1 MIVFLFRPSLRRLI
15 SRIRSAYPE
24 PIVFDDTDRQV
35 VTATFEACR
44 SITLI
49 SKYMTR
55 TVSYLHLWQ
64 VVWLMS
70 STLVW
75 QSGYGRLG
83 SKPSPEPFPWQHW
96 LSGAERTWTQTSF
109 PPHIKNCAMLVN

>member
-35 VTATFEACR
+35 VTATFDACR

-55 TVSYLHLWQ
+55 TVSYIHLYEGAE
-64 VVWLMS
+64 LIS

-75 QSGYGRLG
+75 LSGYGRHG
-83 SKPSPEPFPWQHW
+83 SKPFLERYQWLLW
-96 LSGAERTWTQTSF
+96 LSGAERTWTKTLSQ
-109 PPHIKNCAMLVN
+109 PPIKSCAMLVN

>member
-1 MIVFLFRPSLRRLI
+1 MKVFLFRPSLRRLI

-55 TVSYLHLWQ
+55 TVSYLHLCKG
-64 VVWLMS
+64 VELMS
-70 STLVW
+70 SILAW
-75 QSGYGRLG
+75 QSGYGRHG
-83 SKPSPEPFPWQHW
+83 SKPSQERYPWQHW
-96 LSGAERTWTQTSF
+96 LSGAERTWTQISF
-109 PPHIKNCAMLVN
+109 QPPIKSCAMLVI

>member
-35 VTATFEACR
+35 VTATFESCR

-55 TVSYLHLWQ
+55 TVSYLPIWEDVELI
-64 VVWLMS
+64 S
-70 STLVW
+70 STLAW
-75 QSGYGRLG
+75 QSGYGRRG
-83 SKPSPEPFPWQHW
+83 SKPSQERYQWQHW

-109 PPHIKNCAMLVN
+109 QPPIKSCAMLVN